1 MELSRHIKENRVRL
15 GMSQEQLAEAI
26 FVSRQTIS
34 NWETDRTYP
43 DVQSLMLLSNL
54 FEVSVDS
61 LIRGDVEEM
70 EATLAS
76 ESKRMNRLGIVM
88 VVCGGAAIIWTLATA
103 LMDLSLPIILIPAA
117 ILFIPAAISAGIAEK
132 IKHDNQLY
140 SYRAIEAF
148 MQGEDPNV
156 LSKQNQKAGKGWGV
170 KLAIKIVIGAAIG
183 FCCGWGLISILQKLL
198 G

>member
-1 MELSRHIKENRVRL
+1 
-15 GMSQEQLAEAI
+15 MSQEQLAEAI